1 MKLETK
7 RMVHGIIVFGT
18 TEDIVFLEL
27 ESFSPTPLRSGG
39 LVRAA
44 GSSSGG

>member
-18 TEDIVFLEL
+18 TEDIVAWMFTSIIVQEK
-27 ESFSPTPLRSGG
+27 
-39 LVRAA
+39 
-44 GSSSGG
+44 